1 VNVMKVMWLLAE
13 RMQMTRSSVL
23 VIQSEFLYDFVQWYH
38 WVFWRIF
45 EILEKK
51 IFLLRNKWAT
61 VDMMCY
67 KH

>member
-1 VNVMKVMWLLAE
+1 MKVMWLLAE

-51 IFLLRNKWAT
+51 NFFSEISGLQ
-61 VDMMCY
+61 
-67 KH
+67 